1 MLNYFIYRLP
11 LPMQITLLQDL
22 LFLSREQK
30 DIMESD
36 EKVNLQGCS
45 SQELFAVL
53 LYHRWVL
60 RAVSGARMSAKQPR
74 SNYFQM

>member
-1 MLNYFIYRLP
+1 
-11 LPMQITLLQDL
+11 MQITLLQDL
-22 LFLSREQK
+22 LFVSREQK
-30 DIMESD
+30 ELSEAAN